1 MKRILAAAAIIVFFI
16 LTIATVAAG
25 IAGAS
30 SNTLFA
36 LLFCSIAIPGSAYAF
51 IIITRQIKNL
61 NNTASFHD
69 IPDNISGDISDDTPD
84 DISNDIPD
92 NIPNDIPD
100 NMP

>member
-69 IPDNISGDISDDTPD
+69 IPDNISGDISDD
-84 DISNDIPD
+84 ISNDIPD